1 MRHTFK
7 KRFSGQFLLIPNI
20 ICYFRILLV
29 PVMVLLYTNGF
40 HEYAFLALALS
51 GLSDVVDGKIARLTN
66 QVSDFGKLID
76 PVADKLTQLA
86 LMICVTVKHTVFAIP
101 LALLVLK
108 EIIVSI
114 ICIIAT
120 LKSDKFNSSRW
131 YGKLCTVVL
140 YASMTLTLF
149 WFDIPEV
156 LVYALTAACSVIIM
170 LAMLLYTLFFAKIL
184 LSFKSNEKEI

>member
-1 MRHTFK
+1 
-7 KRFSGQFLLIPNI
+7 
-20 ICYFRILLV
+20 
-29 PVMVLLYTNGF
+29 MVLLYTNGF